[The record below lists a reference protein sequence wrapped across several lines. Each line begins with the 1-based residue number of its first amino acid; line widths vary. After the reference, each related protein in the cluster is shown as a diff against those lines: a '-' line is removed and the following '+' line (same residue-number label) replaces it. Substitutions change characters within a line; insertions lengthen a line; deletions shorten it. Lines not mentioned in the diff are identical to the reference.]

1 MDQVVPLVLRV
12 GFGFSGG
19 TAAAAAVAAAA
30 VVAVGAADDDDDGSG
45 WCKEL
50 RVLCFRASGVS
61 DEGARGRRGLRRAV
75 AAAGCRSSTAGR
87 RLEWCSGAS
96 DRGDGGDGCAA
107 AGGPR
112 GASTQIHATQG
123 VPVPITRSSPS
134 IARTFAGFRLKRP
147 PPSRSRQSF
156 SSASGM

>member
-1 MDQVVPLVLRV
+1 MVPLVLRV

-30 VVAVGAADDDDDGSG
+30 VVAVCAADDDDGSG

-50 RVLCFRASGVS
+50 RVLCFRATGVS
-61 DEGARGRRGLRRAV
+61 GEGARGRRGVRRAV

-87 RLEWCSGAS
+87 RLEWRSGAS
-96 DRGDGGDGCAA
+96 DEGNGGDGCAA

-112 GASTQIHATQG
+112 GASTQIHVTQA